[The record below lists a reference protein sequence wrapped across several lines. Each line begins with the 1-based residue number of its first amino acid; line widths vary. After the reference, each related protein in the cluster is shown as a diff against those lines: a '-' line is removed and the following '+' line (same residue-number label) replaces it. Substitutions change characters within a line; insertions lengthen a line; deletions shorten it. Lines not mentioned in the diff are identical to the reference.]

1 MTSKHD
7 KLPGALGF
15 LRAALLGLALLNLLL
30 PTIDMLAP
38 FAAGGGEHNLMSVL
52 ATVVAPVMAPLLM
65 VGLLIDYI
73 MSRVRAADAAGAQ
86 RALFV
91 KIGRIE
97 LAVLVITLL
106 FWIPYFKLK
115 LL

>member
-7 KLPGALGF
+7 QLPGALGF
-15 LRAALLGLALLNLLL
+15 LRIALLGLALLNLLL

-38 FAAGGGEHNLMSVL
+38 FAAAGERNLWSVL

-65 VGLLIDYI
+65 VGILFDYL
-73 MSRVRAADAAGAQ
+73 MSRVRAADAVGEQ

-91 KIGRIE
+91 AIGRIE

-106 FWIPYFKLK
+106 FWVPYFKLE